1 MSYKFKKNDDIY
13 IIELKRVEENKE
25 IVIRI
30 IKESNLSERYCS
42 HFKFEYLR
50 NMTDLFKNKEL
61 IDIEN
66 IFKQLLQNNKYKLL
80 LNKNTI
86 KIEFKIEIPFI
97 GQSKIVLEIHI
108 ETLNNE
114 SLLKSIITPITNSIN
129 NNISLLF
136 DKINNLEKSNSEII
150 KQLNKLEE
158 NFMIKELKL
167 KNINES
173 LFNGNLSKIVIS
185 EEEISFLKEIVP
197 DSNFSLLYRAT
208 IDGDAFTTFHSKC
221 DGQGPT
227 IVLFKTD
234 KNRKW
239 GAYTDYPWNSSSG
252 CDHSKNTNYFLFS
265 ITNEKKYKP
274 KNGVTRSN
282 GGHNSVW
289 FCDTIGISNKNE
301 SILAING
308 GIENKGNSSRYENY
322 IKDYEITGEGT
333 FTCVELEVYKV
344 DKIETPK

>member
-1 MSYKFKKNDDIY
+1 M
-13 IIELKRVEENKE
+13 
-25 IVIRI
+25 
-30 IKESNLSERYCS
+30 
-42 HFKFEYLR
+42 
-50 NMTDLFKNKEL
+50 

-114 SLLKSIITPITNSIN
+114 SLLKSIITPIANSIN

-158 NFMIKELKL
+158 NFKIKELKL
-167 KNINES
+167 KNTNES

-274 KNGVTRSN
+274 KNGVTRAN

-301 SILAING
+301 SILC
-308 GIENKGNSSRYENY
+308 NKWWN
-322 IKDYEITGEGT
+322 
-333 FTCVELEVYKV
+333 
-344 DKIETPK
+344 

>member
-1 MSYKFKKNDDIY
+1 MAYKFKQNDDIY

-42 HFKFEYLR
+42 HFKLEYLR

-66 IFKQLLQNNKYKLL
+66 IFKQLLQNNKYELL

-185 EEEISFLKEIVP
+185 EEEISLLKEIVP

-252 CDHSKNTNYFLFS
+252 CDHSK
-265 ITNEKKYKP
+265 KY
-274 KNGVTRSN
+274 
-282 GGHNSVW
+282 
-289 FCDTIGISNKNE
+289 
-301 SILAING
+301 
-308 GIENKGNSSRYENY
+308 
-322 IKDYEITGEGT
+322 
-333 FTCVELEVYKV
+333 
-344 DKIETPK
+344 